1 MDARQLMGAFVMAA
15 AIAGASAI
23 ATAEKRFE
31 TQTPP
36 PTQPMQRPTRPT
48 GPPAGVTAAPT
59 PAEVT
64 VVGCLYRAADVV
76 VTQPDGRSNAAR
88 DSGFVLANVTLE
100 STGRAPASGAMYK
113 VDKLEEKRLTPHVGK
128 RVELVGQI
136 EADATDLHVASSGV
150 TSTAGR
156 SDPRPAKLP
165 EFDAVSI
172 HQVEGACPARPT
184 TRTLRQ

>member
-1 MDARQLMGAFVMAA
+1 MTARQLTGVSVMAV
-15 AIAGASAI
+15 AIAASSAVS
-23 ATAEKRFE
+23 TAAKRFE

-36 PTQPMQRPTRPT
+36 PTQPMPKPLRPT

-64 VVGCLYRAADVV
+64 VVGCLYRAMDVA
-76 VTQPDGRSNAAR
+76 VTQPDGRTGVAR
-88 DSGFVLANVTLE
+88 DKGFVLANATLA
-100 STGRAPASGAMYK
+100 STGREPASGAMYK
-113 VDKLEEKRLTPHVGK
+113 VDKLDDDRLTPNVGK

-136 EADATDLHVASSGV
+136 EADATDLHVAGNGV

-165 EFDAVSI
+165 EFDAISI
-172 HQVEGACPARPT
+172 HQVEGACPARPAT
-184 TRTLRQ
+184 KSDGQ